1 MKNKIIF
8 RCKYNFFIF
17 LIKLQYVI
25 MVLKLNLLDRYI
37 LKITLLYNFRII
49 ISKEEK
55 KIIFVKS
62 YKKNN
67 P

>member
-62 YKKNN
+62 YKKK
-67 P
+67 

>member
-1 MKNKIIF
+1 
-8 RCKYNFFIF
+8 
-17 LIKLQYVI
+17 

-62 YKKNN
+62 YKKNY

>member
-25 MVLKLNLLDRYI
+25 MLLKLNLLDRYI

>member
-1 MKNKIIF
+1 
-8 RCKYNFFIF
+8 
-17 LIKLQYVI
+17 
-25 MVLKLNLLDRYI
+25 MVLKLNLLIDQYI

-49 ISKEEK
+49 INKRRK

-67 P
+67 S